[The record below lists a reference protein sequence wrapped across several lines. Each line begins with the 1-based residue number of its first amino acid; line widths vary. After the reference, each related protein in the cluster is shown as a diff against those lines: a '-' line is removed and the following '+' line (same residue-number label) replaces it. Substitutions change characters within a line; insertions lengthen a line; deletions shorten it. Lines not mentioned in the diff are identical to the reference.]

1 LPPVPHIHCCAPV
14 WNEECAVAR
23 FVEETAAALDA
34 CGRPWEIVLLDDGS
48 TDGTRSIA
56 EGLGRRLPV
65 RLLPFPH
72 RGIGAVLREFV
83 LLAAKF
89 PPQDAVIFTE
99 GDTTCDPAFIGPALK
114 ALEAGADVCTAS
126 RFVEGAQVTGFPL
139 RRRLQ
144 TFTANRLLRARFSRP
159 GAEVTD
165 YTLFARAYRAAALQK
180 ISPADLTGRHFETN
194 AELLVRLLARGAR
207 VSEVPARYRYDL
219 KAGPSKL
226 PTLATIRGY
235 GRLLAGG

>member
-1 LPPVPHIHCCAPV
+1 M
-14 WNEECAVAR
+14 
-23 FVEETAAALDA
+23 

-48 TDGTRSIA
+48 TDGTRRIA
-56 EGLGRRLPV
+56 EELGRRLPV
-65 RLLPFPH
+65 RLLPFAH

-89 PPQDAVIFTE
+89 PPEDAVLFTE
-99 GDTTCDPAFIGPALK
+99 SDTTCDPSFILPAVR

-126 RFVEGAQVTGFPL
+126 RFVEGAGVTGFPL

-144 TFTANRLLRARFSRP
+144 TAAVNRLLRARFSRP
-159 GAEVTD
+159 GADVTD
-165 YTLFARAYRAAALQK
+165 YTLFARAYRASALQRV
-180 ISPADLTGRHFETN
+180 SPADLKGQHFETN
-194 AELLVRLLARGAR
+194 AELLVRLLALGLR

-219 KAGPSKL
+219 KPGPSKL

-235 GRLLAGG
+235 GRLLSGG